1 MLYRNEPEKG
11 LQPHQLAAYRAVKRG
26 FREKRKAS
34 VIMPTG
40 CGKSFVALQAMLD
53 YKDDNILITVPTIVI
68 KNQYYEYIAKY
79 IAGEEPT
86 AERTARMIA
95 EEYFP
100 NLKIITY
107 AAIERADP
115 EILKKL
121 NPKLAITD
129 EAHKAD
135 AEQTSKKMEVL
146 FDSFPDAYWLG
157 ITATPERMD
166 GKNVVDHFYEG
177 TKDYELTLEEALRR
191 RIVKE
196 PHYVPCAYAL
206 SDKLVDVKKAIDE
219 CTNPQ
224 KRAKLEEL
232 YEKMRNIV
240 ANAEGIPEL
249 ITNSIQVKDGK
260 VIVFCKDK
268 EHMDELMSKVSEW
281 FGQIDSDPEVYSLY
295 SGSGYTTQ
303 ENIETIKA
311 FKASKSNHLKIL
323 YTIDMLN
330 EGIHMDVDTI
340 IMARPTESKLVYSQQ
355 MGRGLSS
362 DPNAK
367 ATTMIDLV
375 NNYLNFDLDRT
386 INQLRGTSST
396 GKEDDDRV
404 DDGDFEAIDDEYIPI
419 DCFKITGVIRD
430 FLDLLE
436 EVNQI
441 SSGNRYVRFAEE
453 IYSWVMDHKKFP
465 SSSSLCSQ
473 EEQELVAKY
482 YRLKYRY
489 IDKYLCL
496 ESDDEKEQFKID
508 NPRIDDVIQMM
519 EEVRKYD
526 IPAQLR
532 NAYNIYEWMST
543 MKYPVTPK
551 PSATDPVEKSLG
563 VALNNLKKFVKNYRQ
578 ISDKE
583 ERTLFE
589 NRHPEIHEVIELL
602 DIIKEEDTPEVIFTA
617 LEIREWVESQKEP
630 RKPSYNNPDE
640 LAMARQLTGIKSKYI
655 TTGLNECTTEIEE
668 QEYRKKYPFID
679 RLKKIIDDIDE
690 MCRKKPIA
698 LQNAEE
704 IKAWIIE
711 HKTDKRPS
719 TTSEDP
725 REVQLAEAYSTIVR
739 KRIKKYE
746 SITNEEEKREYEESH
761 PEIFEIIEIIEW
773 IDNHTISDGLINARR
788 IRDWM
793 EMPEHQRFP
802 KRQFTR
808 DSKFKEGY
816 YESEEMQTEHA
827 MRVSLNSL
835 RSGILKNFLS
845 LTPEKRAAHIKKH
858 KNIVEVL
865 AIINDLD
872 LRFGSKKQR
881 ELAEL
886 IHQDRD
892 LHERLEAALALEKEY
907 QARAKKENEQQKS
920 EQGVDIDGE

>member
-86 AERTARMIA
+86 AEKTARMIA

-177 TKDYELTLEEALRR
+177 TIDYELTLEEALRR

-196 PHYVPCAYAL
+196 PNYVPCAYAL
-206 SDKLVDVKKAIDE
+206 SDKLEDVKKAIDE

-240 ANAEGIPEL
+240 AHAEGIPEL
-249 ITNSIQVKDGK
+249 ITNNIQVKDGK

-330 EGIHMDVDTI
+330 EGIHVDVDTI

-386 INQLRGTSST
+386 INQVRGTSST

-404 DDGDFEAIDDEYIPI
+404 DDGDFEAIDDEYTPR
-419 DCFKITGVIRD
+419 DCFKVTGVMRE

-436 EVNQI
+436 EVNHI
-441 SSGNRYVRFAEE
+441 SGGNRYVRFAEE
-453 IYSWVMDHKKFP
+453 IYSWVMEHKKFP
-465 SSSSLCSQ
+465 SSSIYVSA
-473 EEQELVAKY
+473 EEQELNSKY
-482 YRLKYRY
+482 SRLKYRY
-489 IDKYLCL
+489 IDKYLNM
-496 ESDDEKEQFKID
+496 ESDAEREAFRND

-519 EEVRKYD
+519 EEACKYD

-532 NAYNIYEWMST
+532 NAYNILEWMST
-543 MKYPVTPK
+543 MKHPVTPK
-551 PSATDPVEKSLG
+551 YGSSDPAEKSLG
-563 VALNNLKKFVKNYRQ
+563 NAFSNLKKYVKNYRR
-578 ISDKE
+578 IRDE
-583 ERTLFE
+583 EEKKHFE
-589 NRHPEIHEVIELL
+589 EKHPEIFEIISILEVIEKMKTPIPICQAL
-602 DIIKEEDTPEVIFTA
+602 D
-617 LEIREWVESQKEP
+617 IREWVESQPIP
-630 RKPSYNNPDE
+630 RKPVITIPEEYR
-640 LAMARQLTGIKSKYI
+640 MARQINSLRTFYVTKYMK
-655 TTGLNECTTEIEE
+655 LTTEEE
-668 QEYRKKYPFID
+668 RAAFRQKYPFVD
-679 RLKKIIDDIDE
+679 RLKEIIDDIDG
-690 MCRKKPIA
+690 MCMREPTRLTQAKD
-698 LQNAEE
+698 
-704 IKAWIIE
+704 IKNWMIE
-711 HKTDKRPS
+711 KNNGKRPS
-719 TTSEDP
+719 TVSGEKE
-725 REVQLAEAYSTIVR
+725 EVRLGQCYGDIQKIVKKYR
-739 KRIKKYE
+739 SLTDEKEKKKYE
-746 SITNEEEKREYEESH
+746 VEH
-761 PEIFEIIEIIEW
+761 PEIFEIVEILDWIEE
-773 IDNHTISDGLINARR
+773 NTISEPLANARE
-788 IRDWM
+788 IETWALS
-793 EMPEHQRFP
+793 PEHQRFP
-802 KRQFTR
+802 KKQLT
-808 DSKFKEGY
+808 KEGSFKAG
-816 YESEEMQTEHA
+816 YEDSPEMQEEHA
-827 MRVSLNSL
+827 LGKKLNGI
-835 RSGILKNFLS
+835 RSDV
-845 LTPEKRAAHIKKH
+845 IKKICSIQNPEEREAYL
-858 KNIVEVL
+858 KKRKDDIRVF

-872 LRFGSKKQR
+872 LRLGSPKQKA
-881 ELAEL
+881 LAEL

-892 LHERLEAALALEKEY
+892 LHERLQAALALEKEY
-907 QARAKKENEQQKS
+907 QARKRQEQFKEKS
-920 EQGVDIDGE
+920 EQGVDIDEQ

>member
-11 LQPHQLAAYRAVKRG
+11 LQPHQLAAFRAVRRG

-177 TKDYELTLEEALRR
+177 TKDYELTLDEALRR

-196 PHYVPCAYAL
+196 PHYVPCVYAL
-206 SDKLVDVKKAIDE
+206 SDKLEDVKKAIDE

-240 ANAEGIPEL
+240 AHAEGIPEL

-340 IMARPTESKLVYSQQ
+340 IMARPTESKIVYGQQ
-355 MGRGLSS
+355 IGRGLSS

-386 INQLRGTSST
+386 INQVRGTSST
-396 GKEDDDRV
+396 GKEDDDRA
-404 DDGDFEAIDDEYIPI
+404 DEGDFEAIDDGYIPI
-419 DCFKITGVIRD
+419 DCFKVTGVMKD

-441 SSGNRYVRFAEE
+441 SGGNRYVRFAEE
-453 IYSWVMDHKKFP
+453 IYSWAMNHKKFP
-465 SSSSLCSQ
+465 SASSLCSQ
-473 EEQELVAKY
+473 EEQELTAKY

-489 IDKYLCL
+489 IDKYLGL
-496 ESDDEKEQFKID
+496 ESDDEREQFRKD

-543 MKYPVTPK
+543 MKHPTTPK
-551 PSATDPVEKSLG
+551 PNATDPAEKSLG
-563 VALNNLKKFVKNYRQ
+563 NAFSNLKAYVKNYRR
-578 ISDKE
+578 IRDE
-583 ERTLFE
+583 EEKKHFE
-589 NRHPEIHEVIELL
+589 EKHPEIFEIISILEVIEEMKTPIPICQAL
-602 DIIKEEDTPEVIFTA
+602 D
-617 LEIREWVESQKEP
+617 IREWVESQQIP
-630 RKPSYNNPDE
+630 RKPVTTIPEEYR
-640 LAMARQLTGIKSKYI
+640 MARQINSLRTFYVTKYMR
-655 TTGLNECTTEIEE
+655 LTTEEE
-668 QEYRKKYPFID
+668 RAAFRQKYPFID

-725 REVQLAEAYSTIVR
+725 REVQLAEAYSTIVG

-788 IRDWM
+788 IRDWI